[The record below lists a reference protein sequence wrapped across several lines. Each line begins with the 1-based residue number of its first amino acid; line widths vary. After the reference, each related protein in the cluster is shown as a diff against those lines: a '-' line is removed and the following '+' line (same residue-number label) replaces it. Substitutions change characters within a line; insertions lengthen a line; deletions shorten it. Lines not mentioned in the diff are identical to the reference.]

1 MYLLDSDAARKLC
14 QYELINELAQALS
27 CSLADMAILPQL
39 PFQLR
44 LNNPAA
50 ALKKLGSEAAVAQ
63 AEALIRHAK
72 IVEVRVDQS
81 NFFLD
86 VERPD
91 IDSGEAVLF
100 AALYQSPDDRMLSGD
115 KKAFVALSRIDASE
129 ATDSLWVR
137 LICLEEALVLILKHG
152 QFEQISA
159 KVRARSDVDMT
170 LSMAFGRSQAAEE
183 SNVLDALA
191 SYLGQLHRDTRQLWV
206 PLELKSTLLLAASG
220 GISH

>member
-14 QYELINELAQALS
+14 QYELINELARALS

-44 LNNPAA
+44 LNSPAA
-50 ALKKLGSEAAVAQ
+50 ALKKLGSDAAVTQ
-63 AEALIRHAK
+63 AKELVRHAK

-81 NFFLD
+81 NIFLD

-115 KKAFVALSRIDASE
+115 KKAFVALSKIGPWGV
-129 ATDSLWVR
+129 TDSLWAR
-137 LICLEEALVLILKHG
+137 LICLEEALVLILNHG
-152 QFEQISA
+152 KFEQISA

-191 SYLGQLHRDTRQLWV
+191 SYLSQLHRDTRQLWV
-206 PLELKSTLLLAASG
+206 SLELKSIVPVIA
-220 GISH
+220 